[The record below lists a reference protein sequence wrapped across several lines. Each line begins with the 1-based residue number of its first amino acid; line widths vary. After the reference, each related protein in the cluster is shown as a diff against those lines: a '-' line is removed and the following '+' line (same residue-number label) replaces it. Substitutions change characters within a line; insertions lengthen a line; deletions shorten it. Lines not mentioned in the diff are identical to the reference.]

1 MGNMSTV
8 QNVMMKSRCVRRHN
22 EMALY
27 DITPFTLLDFPDLPA
42 AIFWFAGCNL
52 RCSYCYNPDI
62 VLGKGSIDE
71 STALAFL
78 SKRCG
83 LLEGVVLSG
92 GEATLYPRLIEFC
105 RSIKTLGFKIKLDT
119 NAMCPDVIEKLLQEK
134 LLDYVALDY
143 KAPSSRMKDICGGG
157 NEHRFWESFYLLQSS
172 KVGFEVRT
180 TFHPDLLKESD
191 IITMSQRLRHN
202 GYLAPFYVQIFQNG
216 VPTLGNINPSSH
228 PIDHERLK
236 RYVTFR
242 N

>member
-1 MGNMSTV
+1 MSIAL
-8 QNVMMKSRCVRRHN
+8 NAMKPYPIVSRHN

-27 DITPFTLLDFPDLPA
+27 DLTPFTLLDYPDLPA

-62 VLGKGSIDE
+62 VHGNASIDE
-71 STALAFL
+71 TTALAFL
-78 SKRCG
+78 SKRRG

-119 NAMCPDVIEKLLQEK
+119 NAMRPDVIEILLREN

-143 KAPSSRMKDICGGG
+143 KAPSSHMAQICGGG
-157 NEHRFWESFYLLQSS
+157 SEHRFWESFHILHRSNIS
-172 KVGFEVRT
+172 FEVRT
-180 TFHPDLLKESD
+180 TFHPDLLDESD
-191 IITMSQRLRHN
+191 LIAMSEALRQN
-202 GYLAPFYVQIFQNG
+202 GYGSPFYVQMVQSDT
-216 VPTLGNINPSSH
+216 PTLGNILPSTRKT
-228 PIDHERLK
+228 DTERLM
-236 RYVTFR
+236 RYITFR